1 MEERLAFVVNDK
13 NEFLDV
19 LQRYIKG
26 EQNTSELYRGS
37 IEEQKGVPF
46 ELNSRDNNISI
57 QDLGRYW
64 VKGYDFEWEEYFNKE
79 YNSKV
84 SLPSYP
90 FKKESYWIETNRG
103 FDTVNKVQ
111 ENDLSN
117 NLIVELK
124 EILSQLLYI
133 PMERIKENRSFD
145 KFGMDSLVALK
156 MINSLEERY
165 GVKIP
170 IEVLFKNYS
179 LTKLSDYITKN
190 GFYKVGKLK
199 TNNADKFFDSV
210 NYNMENSSFHLDNLI
225 LSSLEEGKIEPEEAV
240 ILKERIIS
248 FIERSEVNDRER
260 NLPKTL

>member
-1 MEERLAFVVNDK
+1 M
-13 NEFLDV
+13 
-19 LQRYIKG
+19 
-26 EQNTSELYRGS
+26 
-37 IEEQKGVPF
+37 
-46 ELNSRDNNISI
+46 
-57 QDLGRYW
+57 GRYW

-170 IEVLFKNYS
+170 IEVLFK
-179 LTKLSDYITKN
+179 IT
-190 GFYKVGKLK
+190 L
-199 TNNADKFFDSV
+199 
-210 NYNMENSSFHLDNLI
+210 LLNL
-225 LSSLEEGKIEPEEAV
+225 V
-240 ILKERIIS
+240 II
-248 FIERSEVNDRER
+248 
-260 NLPKTL
+260 